1 MFTLLGSQE
10 RSTKAG
16 EGGGGVVGATSR
28 PERPSIGIY
37 PLQPPTLLYPLE
49 TYTLSLRVKENLA
62 RCLLTYLRLIFTV
75 PFSK

>member
-16 EGGGGVVGATSR
+16 EGEGEWWGATSR

-49 TYTLSLRVKENLA
+49 TYTLSPQVNENPA
-62 RCLLTYLRLIFTV
+62 R
-75 PFSK
+75 